1 MLYVW
6 ILISSSDNQPL
17 LMHSRLRLLLFS
29 PLFYSIGLS
38 LTTLLSISSHF
49 LQVFLCAF
57 LSFFTSWKGL
67 IPFFWVFG
75 LLFRIP
81 SMPLAFVRGRITNT
95 EGSRIFL
102 LVILWVQ
109 ALNQPPQI
117 LSPPSLSLFVV
128 SPAVDPDE
136 EGLIW
141 GTLVLMWRPERQKW
155 RLCWSLR
162 PWEETGPPGIHLSLM
177 FADPE

>member
-1 MLYVW
+1 MSRFPPGSEVSYFIAGHLHLNKMMKRGFHQEHDTLLEALMLYVW

-38 LTTLLSISSHF
+38 LTTLLSVSSHF

-81 SMPLAFVRGRITNT
+81 SMPLAFVRGEITNT

-109 ALNQPPQI
+109 ALNQPP
-117 LSPPSLSLFVV
+117 
-128 SPAVDPDE
+128 
-136 EGLIW
+136 
-141 GTLVLMWRPERQKW
+141 
-155 RLCWSLR
+155 
-162 PWEETGPPGIHLSLM
+162 HN
-177 FADPE
+177 FAST